1 MDLTYSTAEQEFRA
15 QVRDWLAANA
25 PTEVLPPIYT
35 AEGVAAHRTWERT
48 MFDAG
53 YSALHWPREHGGGGA
68 GLIEQAIFG
77 EEYLRAGAPM
87 RLNRLALGLAGP
99 TVIQFGTEEQRAQWL
114 PAMLSCD
121 DLWCQGFSE
130 PEAGSDLAGLRTRA
144 VRDGDDFVINGQK
157 TWTSMSAFANW
168 MFAMVRSDP
177 DSSRHR
183 GITFIMVPMDTPG
196 IELRP
201 IRQLHGEPG
210 FAEVFFTDVRVSA
223 ANVIGEVGEG
233 WSVAMATLGF
243 ERGTGLGDHVRFAR
257 DVADLVELARRA
269 GVADD
274 PVVRDEIAARWVE
287 VQQFRRHMQRTAT
300 RLASGGTI
308 GPEASMTK
316 LFWSEMEA
324 RIFETALKILGP
336 LAELADGAPDALPDR
351 GFHRRYWHS
360 RASRIFAG
368 TSEVQRNI
376 ISERV
381 LGLPREPR
389 WTSN

>member
-1 MDLTYSTAEQEFRA
+1 MDLTYTATEREFRA
-15 QVRDWLAANA
+15 EVRDWLAANA

-35 AEGVAAHRTWERT
+35 AAGVAAHRIWERT

-99 TVIQFGTEEQRAQWL
+99 TVIQFGTDQQRRRWL

-144 VRDGDDFVINGQK
+144 ERDGDDFVINGQK

-223 ANVIGEVGEG
+223 SNVIGEVGEG

-300 RLASGGTI
+300 RLAAGGTI

-336 LAELADGAPDALPDR
+336 LAELADDAPDSLAGR

-389 WTSN
+389 WTSS